1 MEREGQQGSEFVV
14 KGRKRPA
21 QNRMTSSTEE
31 DTDDEIEVVNKKHD
45 KVPLDNNDNEDEEL
59 EQPVFELKAENSE
72 ESEEVEIGN
81 NDQLRVIAT
90 KIAKQAEV
98 IRQKTG
104 GVEGEIEEADEQE
117 KTGGVEGDIE
127 EADEQ
132 KKTGGVEGEI
142 EVADEQERT
151 GGVEDEMK
159 EADER
164 EEERKAAWNKG
175 KEPYCNV
182 DTIDY
187 EVGYVIQ

>member
-1 MEREGQQGSEFVV
+1 MEREGQQGSEFVG
-14 KGRKRPA
+14 KGWKRPP

-31 DTDDEIEVVNKKHD
+31 DTDNEIEVVNKKHD

-59 EQPVFELKAENSE
+59 EQPVFDLKGENSE
-72 ESEEVEIGN
+72 ETDELEIGN

-117 KTGGVEGDIE
+117 N
-127 EADEQ
+127 
-132 KKTGGVEGEI
+132 TGGVEGEI

-151 GGVEDEMK
+151 GGIEDERK
-159 EADER
+159 EADEQ

-175 KEPYCNV
+175 KELYCNV
-182 DTIDY
+182 DNIDY